1 MSRHWKGCARKHVR
15 ALCATSAPRDRCRQA
30 DFFANSQATRSRY
43 RPRLQESAR
52 PARRRPVRRLRSR
65 RAGRPRTPRRTP
77 GHKPVPTAHRRV
89 QHLFYRCLPPRRELA
104 AHHRGCRARVAGG
117 TTIAGRNRALDESAA
132 QHTRLPLT
140 RIIENAG
147 LAGRHAMLAIDQLNL
162 ATVCAVPQPGGLR
175 RAGRPDFHED
185 FAAIVGQRRLERP
198 FADPVDVAQHDAT
211 HAQCL
216 ARTDDDTP
224 LLGIKTHD
232 IEWRAGSN
240 AKSAPLTDSEMNNA
254 GMRTK
259 HFPIK
264 IDDVASLR
272 RARFQPFDNVGV
284 VASRDEADVLAVVL
298 VGNCEPEAARKL
310 TGLGLGPLPK
320 REAQNV
326 KLLARRA
333 EKEVALVSFLI
344 ARAVERPAPA
354 GHRTRGNIVTG
365 REHVGAKLARRDQQV
380 VELDRHVAFDAR
392 NRRLAMNIALGET
405 IDHGFLEAGLVIEN
419 VVRNAYA
426 LRDGA
431 GIVDV
436 LPRATGAFAM
446 RRCAVV
452 VELQRHADHVIAF
465 GLEQGSRHRRVDAAG
480 HGDNDTRRFGTAIE
494 FETVGHGRS
503 YYKWRPGA
511 RNASRRTGKF
521 CRFAITRAGRGALFF
536 RFRPPQAFE

>member
-185 FAAIVGQRRLERP
+185 FAAIVGQRLLERS
-198 FADPVDVAQHDAT
+198 FADPV
-211 HAQCL
+211 
-216 ARTDDDTP
+216 DDTP
-224 LLGIKTHD
+224 LLGFKTHD
-232 IEWRAGSN
+232 IERRAGSN

-264 IDDVASLR
+264 IDDIAGLR
-272 RARFQPFDNVGV
+272 RARLQPFDNVGV
-284 VASRDEADVLAVVL
+284 VASRDEADVLTVVL
-298 VGNCEPEAARKL
+298 VGNCEPEAAGEL
-310 TGLGLGPLPK
+310 AGLGLGSLPK
-320 REAQNV
+320 RKTQDV
-326 KLLARRA
+326 KLLPRCS
-333 EKEVALVSFLI
+333 EKEIALVAFVV

-354 GHRTRGNIVTG
+354 G
-365 REHVGAKLARRDQQV
+365 Q
-380 VELDRHVAFDAR
+380 
-392 NRRLAMNIALGET
+392 
-405 IDHGFLEAGLVIEN
+405 
-419 VVRNAYA
+419 
-426 LRDGA
+426 
-431 GIVDV
+431 
-436 LPRATGAFAM
+436 RA
-446 RRCAVV
+446 
-452 VELQRHADHVIAF
+452 
-465 GLEQGSRHRRVDAAG
+465 
-480 HGDNDTRRFGTAIE
+480 
-494 FETVGHGRS
+494 
-503 YYKWRPGA
+503 
-511 RNASRRTGKF
+511 
-521 CRFAITRAGRGALFF
+521 
-536 RFRPPQAFE
+536 

>member
-1 MSRHWKGCARKHVR
+1 M
-15 ALCATSAPRDRCRQA
+15 LTS
-30 DFFANSQATRSRY
+30 
-43 RPRLQESAR
+43 
-52 PARRRPVRRLRSR
+52 
-65 RAGRPRTPRRTP
+65 
-77 GHKPVPTAHRRV
+77 
-89 QHLFYRCLPPRRELA
+89 
-104 AHHRGCRARVAGG
+104 
-117 TTIAGRNRALDESAA
+117 
-132 QHTRLPLT
+132 
-140 RIIENAG
+140 
-147 LAGRHAMLAIDQLNL
+147 DQLNL
-162 ATVCAVPQPGGLR
+162 TAVCAVSQPGGLR
-175 RAGRPDFHED
+175 RTRRADFHED
-185 FAAIVGQRRLERP
+185 LAAIVGQRLLDRP
-198 FADPVDVAQHDAT
+198 FTDPVDVAQHDAA
-211 HAQCL
+211 HAQRL
-216 ARTDDDTP
+216 ARTDDNTP

-232 IEWRAGSN
+232 IERRAGGN
-240 AKSAPLTDSEMNNA
+240 AKTAPLTDSEMNNP
-254 GMRTK
+254 GMRAK
-259 HFPIK
+259 YFPIK

-272 RARFQPFDNVGV
+272 RARLQPFDNVGV
-284 VASRDEADVLAVVL
+284 VAGRDEADVLAVVL

-333 EKEVALVSFLI
+333 EKEIALVAFLI

-354 GHRTRGNIVTG
+354 GQRTRGNIVTG